1 MTTSL
6 LQDIDWHGLDTVLLD
21 MDGTLLD
28 LAFDTR
34 FWLHTL
40 PAHISEHKGI
50 SLESATER
58 VVAHADSTRG
68 TLDWYCLDHW
78 THSIG
83 VDIRAVKQ
91 TQSHLVSWLPG
102 AEDFLQALTK
112 ISATRVLATNAHPFI
127 LAIKQAEVQV
137 QRYFDRAITSHDYD
151 APKEYPEFWQ
161 ALERGFGIDLGNTV
175 LIDDSINVLAAAQTA
190 GVGHLVEIMHPDS
203 EFGKSGRALDSGVR
217 AVEIDS
223 VAEITPLLV

>member
-1 MTTSL
+1 MTTPML
-6 LQDIDWHGLDTVLLD
+6 TDINWNQIDSVLLD

-34 FWLHTL
+34 FWLQTL
-40 PAHISEHKGI
+40 PAYIAEQKGV
-50 SLESATER
+50 SVEVALEQ

-78 THSIG
+78 TQSIG
-83 VDIRAVKQ
+83 VDIRAVKS

-102 AEDFLQALTK
+102 AQDFLRALSRLPAK
-112 ISATRVLATNAHPFI
+112 RVLATNAHPFI

-137 QRYFDRAITSHDYD
+137 QRYFDRAVTSHDFD

-161 ALERGFGIDLGNTV
+161 ALERSFGIDLANTV
-175 LIDDSINVLAAAQTA
+175 LVDDSINVLEAAQKA
-190 GVGHLVEIMHPDS
+190 GVGHLIEIMQPDS
-203 EFGKSGRALDSGVR
+203 IFGKKGSGTESGLSVIE
-217 AVEIDS
+217 VGS
-223 VAEITPLLV
+223 VAEITPHLP